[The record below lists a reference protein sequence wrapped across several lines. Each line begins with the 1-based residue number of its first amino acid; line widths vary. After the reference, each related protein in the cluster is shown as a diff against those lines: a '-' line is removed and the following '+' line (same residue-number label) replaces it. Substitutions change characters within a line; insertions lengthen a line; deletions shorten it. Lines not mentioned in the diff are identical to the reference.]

1 VANGVTKANSAI
13 LHSGFDCPVGS
24 LEARLNLEGIRLAKE
39 ICEKL
44 DVERRDIPTF
54 VLAFDEREMTELRT
68 LYERGI
74 ANGVPGVRIITPVEA
89 LALEPALNP
98 KITAA
103 LYAPFSAII
112 NPWEYAIAM
121 AETAV
126 RNNAEVKLCSEV
138 TAIEKA
144 DEYFVISSATG
155 VFEARYVINAGG
167 GFSANVNK
175 LIGGHDLEQTNFCGQ
190 YYVLDK
196 SQGTLIN
203 SVVFPCPDE
212 HGFKGVLVA
221 PTVHGN
227 LIVGP
232 DSYVVEDGDCV
243 ATVSPLLEQLKDHG
257 HRSVPGIDFTQIIHE
272 FAGVRPNTQI
282 PDFVIEESP
291 ICPHFINLAG
301 IKSPGLSSAPA
312 IAKEGVKIL
321 QECGLQIT
329 AKKKFIDQR
338 RRVKFRELD
347 PGEKRKIIAENP
359 LYGRV
364 ICRCETITE
373 GEIVEAIHRPI
384 QPRSIDA
391 VKRRCNAGMGRCQG
405 GFCGPRVH
413 AILARELGV
422 SPMDILMD
430 EQGTFL
436 LTSPI
441 KEPGKHE
448 S

>member
-1 VANGVTKANSAI
+1 
-13 LHSGFDCPVGS
+13 
-24 LEARLNLEGIRLAKE
+24 
-39 ICEKL
+39 
-44 DVERRDIPTF
+44 
-54 VLAFDEREMTELRT
+54 
-68 LYERGI
+68 
-74 ANGVPGVRIITPVEA
+74 
-89 LALEPALNP
+89 
-98 KITAA
+98 
-103 LYAPFSAII
+103 
-112 NPWEYAIAM
+112 M

-126 RNNAEVKLCSEV
+126 RNGAELRLCSEV
-138 TAIEKA
+138 IAIEKT
-144 DEYFVISSATG
+144 DGYFVVTTSSG
-155 VFEARYVINAGG
+155 DFEARYVINAGG
-167 GFSANVNK
+167 GFSADVYK

-227 LIVGP
+227 LLVGP
-232 DSYVVEDGDCV
+232 DSYVVENGDCV

-257 HRSVPGIDFTQIIHE
+257 HRSVPGIDFSQIIRE

-282 PDFVIEESP
+282 PDFVIGESP
-291 ICPHFINLAG
+291 ICPRFINLAG
-301 IKSPGLSSAPA
+301 IKSPGLSSASA
-312 IAKEGVKIL
+312 IAKEGIKIL
-321 QECGLQIT
+321 LECGLQMT
-329 AKKKFIDQR
+329 FKNKFIDHR
-338 RRVKFRELD
+338 KRIRFKELSLE
-347 PGEKRKIIAENP
+347 EKRKVIAENP

-405 GFCGPRVH
+405 GFCGHRVH
-413 AILARELGV
+413 EILARELGV

-430 EQGTFL
+430 EQGSFL

-441 KEPGKHE
+441 KEVE
-448 S
+448 EYET